1 MAETMPKKP
10 PRDNRGRRELST
22 VHTAGDSAARL
33 LQRITKR
40 AQVVL
45 PAGGPRAGAAGES
58 WLQRLQAALPEELRP
73 HLLAVLEKPDGLVL
87 FAGSATWASRLK
99 LALPELAEAAGRRPL
114 TVRLDPG
121 SRGRAGQ

>member
-1 MAETMPKKP
+1 MPKKP
-10 PRDNRGRRELST
+10 PRDNRAAVELRT

-45 PAGGPRAGAAGES
+45 PGAGPAAASGGET
-58 WLQRLQAALPEELRP
+58 WLARLQAALPAELRP
-73 HLLAVLEKPDGLVL
+73 HLLGVLEKADGLVL

-99 LALPELAEAAGRRPL
+99 LALPDLAEAAGQRAL

-121 SRGRAGQ
+121 QRAARPGQ